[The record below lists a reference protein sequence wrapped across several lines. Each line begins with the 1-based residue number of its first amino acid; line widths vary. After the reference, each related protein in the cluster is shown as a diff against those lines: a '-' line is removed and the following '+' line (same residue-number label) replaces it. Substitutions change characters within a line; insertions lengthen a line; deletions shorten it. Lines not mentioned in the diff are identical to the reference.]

1 MTSTIEDAQP
11 ELNSRVTTMTGGHAL
26 VASLKK
32 QGVDT
37 LFALP
42 GIQLD
47 GFFYALW
54 EERDH
59 VRVIHPR
66 HEQSTTYM
74 ADGYARVTGREG
86 VAVVVPGPG
95 LLNAASGL
103 AVAYSCNSPV
113 LAIAGQVRSDLIDRN
128 VGALHE
134 IKDQLGM
141 IRSVTKHAA
150 RANSPEAIPG
160 TIAEAFR
167 QMRTGR
173 PRPVEV
179 EVPPDVL
186 FGSAPVTIGE
196 PTPPR
201 VRTGGDP
208 DLIDKAARLLGQASN
223 PVIYAGGGIQ
233 RAEAGEELLRL
244 AELLQAP
251 IVVSINGKGAVSDRH
266 YLAQGIIGQL
276 ELLPKADVILIA
288 GSRYATEQGPV
299 TPLVTGQS
307 VVQIDIDP
315 EEIGR
320 NIEVAVGIEAD
331 LKPGLAELAERTE
344 RYNRHR
350 PSRQGELE
358 AFKSASAAKLQS
370 IEPQAGLAMAIRA
383 EVPDEGIIGAE
394 YTQVAYW
401 SFMAMPV
408 YRPNTFLAPGY
419 QGALGYGFAT
429 SLGAKVG
436 KPDVPVVSMNGDG
449 GFGYSMSELSTMVQ
463 HDIPVVVIVF
473 NDQAFGNVKRI
484 QVQQFGGRELSS
496 DLVNPDYLQLA
507 RAFGITGRRATN
519 AAELRIAVRESI
531 KANEPTLI
539 EVPVPAMPSMWDKI
553 RS

>member
-1 MTSTIEDAQP
+1 MTSSIKETD
-11 ELNSRVTTMTGGHAL
+11 SSTTSGGTTMTGGHAL
-26 VASLKK
+26 AASLRN

-59 VRVIHPR
+59 IRVIHPR

-95 LLNAASGL
+95 LLNAAAGL

-150 RANSPEAIPG
+150 RATTPEAIPG
-160 TIAEAFR
+160 TLAEAFR

-173 PRPVEV
+173 PRPVEI
-179 EVPPDVL
+179 EVPPDVFL
-186 FGSAPVTIGE
+186 GSGLVEIGD

-201 VRTGGDP
+201 ERVGGDP
-208 DLIDKAARLLGQASN
+208 DVIDRAAQILGRARN
-223 PVIYAGGGIQ
+223 PVIFAGGGIQ
-233 RAEAGEELLRL
+233 RAGAGAELLQL
-244 AELLQAP
+244 GELLQAP
-251 IVVSINGKGAVSDRH
+251 IVVSMNGKGAVSDRH
-266 YLAQGIIGQL
+266 YLAQGIVGQL
-276 ELLPKADVILIA
+276 ELLPNADVILIA

-299 TPLVTGQS
+299 TPLVPGQR
-307 VVQIDIDP
+307 VIQIDIDP

-331 LKPGLAELAERTE
+331 LKPGLAQLAERTE
-344 RYNRHR
+344 RYNLLR
-350 PSRQGELE
+350 PSRKTELDL
-358 AFKSASAAKLQS
+358 FKAAAAAKLNS
-370 IEPQAGLAMAIRA
+370 IEPQAGLATAIRA
-383 EVPDEGIIGAE
+383 EMPDEGIIGAE
-394 YTQVAYW
+394 FTQVAYW
-401 SFMAMPV
+401 SFLGMPI
-408 YRPNTFLAPGY
+408 YQPNTFLAPGY

-429 SLGAKVG
+429 ALGAKVG
-436 KPDVPVVSMNGDG
+436 KPDVPVISINGDG

-463 HDIPVVVIVF
+463 HNIPVIAVVF

-484 QVQQFGGRELSS
+484 QVRQYGGREIAS
-496 DLVNPDYLQLA
+496 DLVNPDYQLLA
-507 RAFGITGRRATN
+507 KSFGITGRKATN
-519 AAELRIAVRESI
+519 AADLRVAVRESI

-539 EVPVPAMPSMWDKI
+539 EVPVPAMPSMWDVL

>member
-1 MTSTIEDAQP
+1 
-11 ELNSRVTTMTGGHAL
+11 MTGGHAL
-26 VASLKK
+26 VASLRNH
-32 QGVDT
+32 GVNT

-59 VRVIHPR
+59 FRIIHPR

-113 LAIAGQVRSDLIDRN
+113 LAIAGQVRSDQIDRGM
-128 VGALHE
+128 GALHE

-150 RANSPEAIPG
+150 RAMSPGEIPG
-160 TIAEAFR
+160 TVHEAFR

-173 PRPVEV
+173 PRPVEI
-179 EVPPDVL
+179 EIPPDVL
-186 FGSAPVTIGE
+186 HGSGPVE
-196 PTPPR
+196 PGTPAPPR
-201 VRTGGDP
+201 ARTGGDD
-208 DLIDKAARLLGQASN
+208 DLIDRAARLLGQANN

-233 RAEAGEELLRL
+233 RAGAGAELARL
-244 AELLQAP
+244 GELLQAP
-251 IVVSINGKGAVSDRH
+251 IVVSMNGKGAISDRH
-266 YLAQGIIGQL
+266 YLAQNIIGQL
-276 ELLPKADVILIA
+276 ELLPHADVILIA
-288 GSRYATEQGPV
+288 GSRYANEHGPIS
-299 TPLVTGQS
+299 PLAPGQT
-307 VVQIDIDP
+307 VIQIDIDP
-315 EEIGR
+315 EELGR
-320 NIEVAVGIEAD
+320 NIEIAVGIEAD
-331 LKPGLAELAERTE
+331 LKIGLDQLAERTE

-350 PSRQGELE
+350 PDRKKELE
-358 AFKSASAAKLQS
+358 AFKANAAERLAAAQ
-370 IEPQAGLAMAIRA
+370 PQAGLAMAIRA
-383 EVPDEGIIGAE
+383 EMPDEGIIGAE

-401 SFMAMPV
+401 SFLGMPI
-408 YRPNTFLAPGY
+408 YQPNTFLAPGY

-436 KPDVPVVSMNGDG
+436 KPDVPVVSINGDG

-473 NDQAFGNVKRI
+473 NDGAFGNVKRI
-484 QVQQFGGRELSS
+484 QVQDMGGRELAS
-496 DLVNPDYLQLA
+496 DLVNPDYLKLA
-507 RAFGITGRRATN
+507 SAFGIAGRRAEN
-519 AAELRIAVRESI
+519 ADQLRIALREAI
-531 KANEPTLI
+531 AANEPALI
-539 EVPVPAMPSMWDKI
+539 EVPVPAMPSM
-553 RS
+553 RHVLRP

>member
-1 MTSTIEDAQP
+1 M
-11 ELNSRVTTMTGGHAL
+11 TTMTGGHAL

-173 PRPVEV
+173 PRPVEL

-251 IVVSINGKGAVSDRH
+251 
-266 YLAQGIIGQL
+266 
-276 ELLPKADVILIA
+276 
-288 GSRYATEQGPV
+288 
-299 TPLVTGQS
+299 
-307 VVQIDIDP
+307 
-315 EEIGR
+315 
-320 NIEVAVGIEAD
+320 
-331 LKPGLAELAERTE
+331 
-344 RYNRHR
+344 
-350 PSRQGELE
+350 
-358 AFKSASAAKLQS
+358 
-370 IEPQAGLAMAIRA
+370 
-383 EVPDEGIIGAE
+383 
-394 YTQVAYW
+394 
-401 SFMAMPV
+401 
-408 YRPNTFLAPGY
+408 
-419 QGALGYGFAT
+419 
-429 SLGAKVG
+429 
-436 KPDVPVVSMNGDG
+436 
-449 GFGYSMSELSTMVQ
+449 
-463 HDIPVVVIVF
+463 
-473 NDQAFGNVKRI
+473 
-484 QVQQFGGRELSS
+484 
-496 DLVNPDYLQLA
+496 
-507 RAFGITGRRATN
+507 
-519 AAELRIAVRESI
+519 
-531 KANEPTLI
+531 
-539 EVPVPAMPSMWDKI
+539 
-553 RS
+553 